1 MNRIGVGVGVVVA
14 VVALFIGVLVW
25 RAGHGETSRLLWY
38 VESVSAD
45 ARTIGVVHEAASCT
59 TKAGPTT
66 VVERPT
72 SVSIAVTER
81 HVSRVGD
88 GACPDVLRSAVTR
101 VRLNAPLGT
110 RRLRQPP
117 GGSGDRDFLRRIAGL
132 RNGDC
137 PAFRRLPVDARA
149 RDVPWVTR
157 RAKICSDPVRRGV
170 RALPVLRRLASRA
183 DRLPRSI
190 QAYATISA
198 RVLRTDLARGAL
210 GPVRVWLVPGPRQ
223 SCMFARF
230 GVDEGDESS
239 CVSSRRLARHGT
251 FISRYCASGRRGN
264 RRRSLAGVVLA
275 AETVRRT
282 VCEAV
287 AT

>member
-1 MNRIGVGVGVVVA
+1 M
-14 VVALFIGVLVW
+14 
-25 RAGHGETSRLLWY
+25 RARS
-38 VESVSAD
+38 
-45 ARTIGVVHEAASCT
+45 ASCT
-59 TKAGPTT
+59 RRRLARRRRVPTT

-239 CVSSRRLARHGT
+239 CVSSRGFAARHGT

-264 RRRSLAGVVLA
+264 RRRSLAGVVPRGGDCPMNC
-275 AETVRRT
+275 V
-282 VCEAV
+282 
-287 AT
+287 